1 MIHAGVGAE
10 KNGNIVIIRNMN
22 KYQKVG
28 VQAFIKRDDGKFL
41 VTKRSPINDFLPNH
55 FDLPG
60 GTVEFGE
67 DPKKA
72 LKREIFEETSL
83 SVNISR
89 PIYLYSQ
96 VQKERHQIWII
107 YECEYKGGEIKLNP
121 EEHNE
126 YKWVNLEEAKNIPTI
141 IFLQELLKYLNEP

>member
-1 MIHAGVGAE
+1 MD
-10 KNGNIVIIRNMN
+10 
-22 KYQKVG
+22 KYQKVA
-28 VQAFIKRDDGKFL
+28 VHAFIKRKDGKFL

-67 DPKKA
+67 DPKEA

-126 YKWVNLEEAKNIPTI
+126 YKWVNFDEAKNLPKI
-141 IFLQELLKYLNEP
+141 IFLEKFLEVFDKSNS

>member
-1 MIHAGVGAE
+1 
-10 KNGNIVIIRNMN
+10 MN

-41 VTKRSPINDFLPNH
+41 VTKRSPTNDFSPNL

-67 DPKKA
+67 DPDKA
-72 LKREIFEETSL
+72 LEREIFEETSL
-83 SVNISR
+83 KVKIDR
-89 PIYLYSQ
+89 PVYLYSQ
-96 VQKERHQIWII
+96 VQKERHQVWII

>member
-1 MIHAGVGAE
+1 MD
-10 KNGNIVIIRNMN
+10 

-28 VQAFIKRDDGKFL
+28 VQALIKRDDGSFL
-41 VTKRSPINDFLPNH
+41 VTRRSPTNDFLPNL

-67 DPKKA
+67 DPDKA
-72 LKREIFEETSL
+72 LEREIFEETSL
-83 SVNISR
+83 KVKIDR
-89 PIYLYSQ
+89 PVYLYSQ
-96 VQKERHQIWII
+96 VQKERHQVWII

>member
-1 MIHAGVGAE
+1 MDQV
-10 KNGNIVIIRNMN
+10 KSGNTVITQNMD
-22 KYQKVG
+22 KYQKVA
-28 VQAFIKRDDGKFL
+28 VHAFIKREDGKFL
-41 VTKRSPINDFLPNH
+41 VTKRSPINDFLPNL

-67 DPKKA
+67 DPKEA

-83 SVNISR
+83 KVDINR

-121 EEHNE
+121 EEHSE
-126 YKWVNLEEAKNIPTI
+126 YKWVSLEEAKNMTTI
-141 IFLQELLKYLNEP
+141 IFLQELLKYLNGS

>member
-1 MIHAGVGAE
+1 MD
-10 KNGNIVIIRNMN
+10 
-22 KYQKVG
+22 KYQKVA
-28 VQAFIKRDDGKFL
+28 VHAFIKRKDGKFL
-41 VTKRSPINDFLPNH
+41 VTKRSPINDFLPNL

-67 DPKKA
+67 DPDKA
-72 LKREIFEETSL
+72 LEREIFEETSL
-83 SVNISR
+83 KVKIDR
-89 PIYLYSQ
+89 PVYLYSQ

-107 YECEYKGGEIKLNP
+107 YECEYKGGEIKLSP